1 MGKQKREKKII
12 PIEILKKKKMRGD
25 GREEKKEKKSGTK
38 LNMNEHITAHIE
50 KTWRNEE
57 MKKKQE
63 HDAPPEPHLYG
74 MH

>member
-1 MGKQKREKKII
+1 
-12 PIEILKKKKMRGD
+12 MRGD

>member
-25 GREEKKEKKSGTK
+25 GSEKKKKTTTTRERTNKEQG
-38 LNMNEHITAHIE
+38 H
-50 KTWRNEE
+50 
-57 MKKKQE
+57 
-63 HDAPPEPHLYG
+63 APPEPHLYG